1 MPQII
6 DNLGAPMIP
15 TADPNIWIGNLG
27 SLIDI
32 RTNMGSCGSPL
43 VEVMTPEE
51 IKAEHRRKQINT
63 LLI

>member
-6 DNLGAPMIP
+6 DNLGAPMVP
-15 TADPNIWIGNLG
+15 TTDPNIWIGNLG

-32 RTNMGSCGSPL
+32 RTKIGSFGSPL

-51 IKAEHRRKQINT
+51 IKAEHRRVQINR
-63 LLI
+63 LLL